1 MNSLQARLKVLFID
15 DEPLHLDLLK
25 RILQVVDPGLEV
37 DIISDPTKAIEKIL
51 KNSYDCVILDEKMP
65 VIAGHDIIK
74 MIKQVK
80 DIPCIIYTGYDE
92 TEIEAKATESG
103 ADGFLG
109 KLQNAN
115 YYPKLSNAIRQTV
128 ASHQYPVH

>member
-1 MNSLQARLKVLFID
+1 MNPLEDKLRVLFID

-25 RILQVVDPGLEV
+25 RILQVVDPNLEV
-37 DIISDPTKAIEKIL
+37 DIISDPTRAIEKVL
-51 KNSYDCVILDEKMP
+51 KKEYDCVILDEKMP
-65 VIAGHDIIK
+65 IIAGHDIIK

-80 DIPCIIYTGYDE
+80 DIPCIIYTGYDIA
-92 TEIEAKATESG
+92 EIAAKASDSG

-115 YYPKLSNAIRQTV
+115 YYPELTATIRDTV
-128 ASHQYPVH
+128 ATHQN